1 VSELHIA
8 AEFNPSS
15 RPAARPAALPAG
27 RPAALLSTLTAL
39 AALAVLV
46 IAPASAAASSF
57 HRVLRMGDRGGDVR
71 TLQSWLRDVGL
82 GTAADGDFGPG
93 TQRAVISFQ
102 NAARLTPVSG
112 TVGAHTAGTLL
123 TWVRGHRS
131 VSHSPV
137 TRSAKRSASR
147 SASTSTN
154 TVGGSIQRVLREGMS
169 GQDVKTMQSWLS
181 LVGIP
186 TGQDGTFGP
195 GTKNSVV
202 QFQQAAAL
210 NPASGTVGKLTASTL
225 QSWVQQGKKASRSAH
240 STPSST
246 GSTGS
251 TGSSSSS
258 SGWVFP
264 ITPKRLVVSPSN
276 WSQDGGVDIGTV
288 GNACGSK
295 VTEVA
300 VTSGTIVQ
308 EGIDGFGS
316 AAPVIKVDS
325 GQYAGRYIYYGHAM
339 PALVNVG
346 DHVTAGQPIADV
358 GCGSVG
364 ISSAPHLEIGISAPG
379 GPPCCPGNGET
390 SQTMYDIVKSLW

>member
-8 AEFNPSS
+8 AELHPSF
-15 RPAARPAALPAG
+15 RPAARLV
-27 RPAALLSTLTAL
+27 ALLSTLCAL
-39 AALAVLV
+39 TALAVLV
-46 IAPASAAASSF
+46 VAPANAAASSF
-57 HRVLRMGDRGGDVR
+57 HRVLRMGDQGGDVR

-82 GTAADGDFGPG
+82 RTAADGDFGPG
-93 TQRAVISFQ
+93 TQRAVIRFQ
-102 NAARLTPVSG
+102 NAAALTPASG
-112 TVGAHTAGTLL
+112 TVGAHTAGVLL
-123 TWVRGHRS
+123 TWVRTHRS
-131 VSHSPV
+131 VGHTTV
-137 TRSAKRSASR
+137 TRSAKRSANR

-154 TVGGSIQRVLREGMS
+154 TVGGSINRVLREGMS
-169 GQDVKTMQSWLS
+169 GQDVQTLQSWLS
-181 LVGIP
+181 LVGIR
-186 TGQDGTFGP
+186 THQDGTFGP
-195 GTKNSVV
+195 GTKSSVI

-210 NPASGTVGKLTASTL
+210 TPASGTVGKLTASTL
-225 QSWVQQGKKASRSAH
+225 QSWVQQGKKASRTAH
-240 STPSST
+240 STPSS
-246 GSTGS
+246 GGS

-264 ITPKRLVVSPSN
+264 LTPRRLVVSPSN

-300 VTSGTIVQ
+300 ITSGTIVQ
-308 EGIDGFGS
+308 EGADGFGS

-325 GQYAGRYIYYGHAM
+325 GPYAGRYIYYGHAM

-346 DHVTAGQPIADV
+346 DHVTAGQPIAEV

-364 ISSAPHLEIGISAPG
+364 ISDAPHLEIGISAPG
-379 GPPCCPGNGET
+379 GPPCCPGNGQT

>member
-8 AEFNPSS
+8 AELHPSF
-15 RPAARPAALPAG
+15 RPAARLV
-27 RPAALLSTLTAL
+27 ALLSTLCAL
-39 AALAVLV
+39 TALAVLV
-46 IAPASAAASSF
+46 VAPANAAASSF
-57 HRVLRMGDRGGDVR
+57 HRVLRMGDQGGDVR

-82 GTAADGDFGPG
+82 RTAADGDFGPG
-93 TQRAVISFQ
+93 TQRAVIRFQ
-102 NAARLTPVSG
+102 NAAALTPASG
-112 TVGAHTAGTLL
+112 TVGAHTAGVLL
-123 TWVRGHRS
+123 TWVRTHRS
-131 VSHSPV
+131 VGHTTV
-137 TRSAKRSASR
+137 TRSAKRSANR

-154 TVGGSIQRVLREGMS
+154 TAGGSINRVLREGMS
-169 GQDVKTMQSWLS
+169 GQDVQTLQSWLS
-181 LVGIP
+181 LVGIR
-186 TGQDGTFGP
+186 THQDGTFGP
-195 GTKNSVV
+195 GTKSSVI

-210 NPASGTVGKLTASTL
+210 TPASGTVGKLTASTL
-225 QSWVQQGKKASRSAH
+225 QSWVQQGKKASRTAH
-240 STPSST
+240 STPSS
-246 GSTGS
+246 GGS

-264 ITPKRLVVSPSN
+264 LTPRRLVVSPSN

-300 VTSGTIVQ
+300 ITSGTIVQ
-308 EGIDGFGS
+308 EGADGFGS

-325 GQYAGRYIYYGHAM
+325 GPYAGRYIYYGHAM

-346 DHVTAGQPIADV
+346 DHVTAGQPIAEV

-364 ISSAPHLEIGISAPG
+364 ISDAPHLEIGISAPG
-379 GPPCCPGNGET
+379 GPPCCPGNGQT

>member
-1 VSELHIA
+1 MSKLHTA
-8 AEFNPSS
+8 AELNPSS
-15 RPAARPAALPAG
+15 RPAARL
-27 RPAALLSTLTAL
+27 AALLSTLCAL
-39 AALAVLV
+39 TALAVLV
-46 IAPASAAASSF
+46 IAPANAAASTF
-57 HRVLRMGDRGGDVR
+57 HRVLRMGSQGRDVR
-71 TLQSWLRDVGL
+71 TLQAWLRDVGL
-82 GTAADGDFGPG
+82 RTSADGNFGPG
-93 TQRAVISFQ
+93 TQRAVIHFQ
-102 NAARLTPVSG
+102 NAAQLTPASG

-131 VSHSPV
+131 VARSVSTRGAKRNAH
-137 TRSAKRSASR
+137 RSAP
-147 SASTSTN
+147 TSTN
-154 TVGGSIQRVLREGMS
+154 TVGGSIHRVLREGMS
-169 GQDVKTMQSWLS
+169 GQDVATLQSWLS
-181 LVGIP
+181 LVGIR
-186 TGQDGTFGP
+186 TGQDGSFGP

-210 NPASGTVGKLTASTL
+210 SPASGTVGKLTASTL
-225 QSWVQQGKKASRSAH
+225 QSWVQQGKKATRSAH
-240 STPSST
+240 STPSS
-246 GSTGS
+246 GGS
-251 TGSSSSS
+251 TGSSTSS

-264 ITPKRLVVSPSN
+264 LKPKRLVVSPSN

-288 GNACGSK
+288 GNACGAK

-308 EGIDGFGS
+308 EGADGFGS

-346 DHVTAGQPIADV
+346 DHVTAGQPIAEV

-364 ISSAPHLEIGISAPG
+364 ISDAPHLEIGISAPG
-379 GPPCCPGNGET
+379 GPPCCPGNGQT

>member
-1 VSELHIA
+1 VSKLHTA
-8 AEFNPSS
+8 AKFNPSS
-15 RPAARPAALPAG
+15 RPAARPAG
-27 RPAALLSTLTAL
+27 LLSTLCAL
-39 AALAVLV
+39 TALAVLV
-46 IAPASAAASSF
+46 IAPASAAASTF

-93 TQRAVISFQ
+93 TQHAVIRFQ
-102 NAARLTPVSG
+102 NAAALTPASG
-112 TVGAHTAGTLL
+112 AVGARTAGALL

-131 VSHSPV
+131 VGHSPV
-137 TRSAKRSASR
+137 TKSAKRSASR
-147 SASTSTN
+147 STSTSTN
-154 TVGGSIQRVLREGMS
+154 SVGGSIHRVLREGMT
-169 GQDVKTMQSWLS
+169 GQDVKTLQSWLS
-181 LVGIP
+181 LVGIR
-186 TGQDGTFGP
+186 TGQDGSFGP
-195 GTKNSVV
+195 GTKSSVV

-210 NPASGTVGKLTASTL
+210 TPASGTVGKLTASTL
-225 QSWVQQGKKASRSAH
+225 QSWVQQGKQATRTAH
-240 STPSST
+240 STPSSA
-246 GSTGS
+246 GS

-264 ITPKRLVVSPSN
+264 LKPKRLVVSPSQ
-276 WSQDGGVDIGTV
+276 WSQDDGVDIGTV

-346 DHVTAGQPIADV
+346 DHVTTGQPIAEV

-379 GPPCCPGNGET
+379 GPPCCPGNGQT